1 MEHLLDELRSVEP
14 GALDD
19 AELKALLCEVARVRA
34 ALDAID
40 GAAIAEMER
49 RGCFVTDGAVST
61 KTWLAHYTGIT
72 RAVAGSRVR
81 LAKRLSRMPLL
92 AAALATR

>member
-1 MEHLLDELRSVEP
+1 MRP
-14 GALDD
+14 GTS
-19 AELKALLCEVARVRA
+19 RA

-49 RGCFVTDGAVST
+49 RGCFITDGAVST

-81 LAKRLSRMPLL
+81 LAKRLSRMPFL
-92 AAALATR
+92 AAALAAVTSPSSTPAASADA